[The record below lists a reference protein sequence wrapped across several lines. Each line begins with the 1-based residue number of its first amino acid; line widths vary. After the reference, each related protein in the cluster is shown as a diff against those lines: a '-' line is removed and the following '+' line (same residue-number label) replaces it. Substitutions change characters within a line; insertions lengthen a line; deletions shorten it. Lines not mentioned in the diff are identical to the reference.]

1 MLVLGSRLKALLEYF
16 RHKNGVGTDLVI
28 SRYIQTADT
37 KLDSLHDSAQPVFYD
52 RYDIRKSADGGELGP
67 RDLESEYFQDR
78 DEVVNRGLSI
88 GFDYALTEG
97 VSVEEKHAGKLLDIV
112 RRNDKLVY
120 YGDEKLEGYGG
131 QMHRR
136 FAGDHYLTNAGLME
150 STALFHVARQT
161 PKGAHLH
168 IHFKSCLLPYVL
180 LDIATDMDH
189 MKSRVPVLG
198 GSKLATNG

>member
-1 MLVLGSRLKALLEYF
+1 
-16 RHKNGVGTDLVI
+16 
-28 SRYIQTADT
+28 
-37 KLDSLHDSAQPVFYD
+37 
-52 RYDIRKSADGGELGP
+52 RKSADGGELGP

-97 VSVEEKHAGKLLDIV
+97 VSVEEKHAGKLLDIA
-112 RRNDKLVY
+112 RRNDKLAY
-120 YGDEKLEGYGG
+120 HGDEKLEGYGG

-168 IHFKSCLLPYVL
+168 
-180 LDIATDMDH
+180 
-189 MKSRVPVLG
+189 
-198 GSKLATNG
+198 